1 MTSTSALPLRTLA
14 FGLAAASMVVSPAFA
29 QHSAVPG
36 APASAAAPYRLVV
49 GDKLRIE
56 VYKDPQLSQSVEIR
70 PDGRITLPLVG
81 DVEASGRTAMELRD
95 AITGG
100 LRDYMTNPVVAVI
113 VTETRPAVAYVTGEV
128 NHPGAVVLQDSQLTV
143 LQALALAGGLKDF
156 ADEKD
161 IRIVRKSS
169 PGREPLSFNYRH
181 AIDGDKPVYLFPGD
195 TVIVRD

>member
-1 MTSTSALPLRTLA
+1 MTSTSLIRSLA
-14 FGLAAASMVVSPAFA
+14 FGLAAVSMVASPAAA
-29 QHSAVPG
+29 QRTTASG
-36 APASAAAPYRLVV
+36 ASATASAQYHLVV
-49 GDKLRIE
+49 GDKLRVE

-81 DVEASGRTAMELRD
+81 DIEASGRTAMELRD

-156 ADEKD
+156 ANEKD
-161 IRIVRKSS
+161 IRIVRKAS

-181 AIDGDKPVYLFPGD
+181 AIDGDKPVYLYPGD